1 MSVDPVAVL
10 LSRAL
15 RELVRYVDRRD
26 DTFTEDDDV
35 RALEDVAAI
44 LSEVAPEDVDRLT
57 ALVGS
62 EVAIAVGLSDG

>member
-26 DTFTEDDDV
+26 DTYTEDDDV

-62 EVAIAVGLSDG
+62 ELAIAVGLSDG